1 MTLPQDSIA
10 ATRSLVAIVDDD
22 PSVREALP
30 ALLGE
35 LGFAARTFDSAEE
48 FLASGDL
55 GEAGCLLLDIAL
67 PGMTGLELHRE
78 VVRRGHRM
86 PVIFITGQ
94 RDETIRARALAQG
107 AVEVLEKPFSDLAL
121 QAALARALASP

>member
-1 MTLPQDSIA
+1 
-10 ATRSLVAIVDDD
+10 VAIVDDD
-22 PSVREALP
+22 ASVREALP

-35 LGFAARTFDSAEE
+35 LGFAARTFDSAEA
-48 FLASGDL
+48 FLDADDL

-78 VVRRGHRM
+78 LMRRGHRM

-94 RDETIRARALAQG
+94 RDETLRARALAQG
-107 AVEVLEKPFSDLAL
+107 AVEVLRKPFHDTAL
-121 QAALARALASP
+121 QAALARALASR

>member
-1 MTLPQDSIA
+1 
-10 ATRSLVAIVDDD
+10 
-22 PSVREALP
+22 LP